1 VIEHPRCAP
10 TEPLVSSDLYRAT
23 IARAAGS
30 PVIINAIPSSRPSAR
45 REIHRGL
52 ALRDM
57 VMKMRRSDPLRCKS
71 GLWFPCI
78 ADR

>member
-30 PVIINAIPSSRPSAR
+30 PVIIDAIPSSRPSAR

-57 VMKMRRSDPLRCKS
+57 IMRC
-71 GLWFPCI
+71 
-78 ADR
+78 ADQIH